1 MARDYGEKSPEE
13 LKKEAQAR
21 AEEEAAKDADAL
33 PDGGWG
39 WMVVLG
45 SLVCNIVVD
54 GVCYSFAVFKEH
66 YVREFN
72 ATNEQTGWVGSL
84 LAGCY
89 LTIGPVVSVLAEKYG
104 CRKVTI
110 AGSIISAAGFIL
122 STQATSIEMLIVT
135 YGVIGGLGFGMIYL
149 PAIVTVGHWFDK
161 KRAFATGLAVCG
173 TGIGTFL
180 VAPLSQK
187 LINEYD
193 WRGAHMIL
201 AGLVLNCAV
210 CGALFRPL
218 DKVKPRR
225 ECYQSQVEI
234 QRGAIMK
241 ALIEEKKRQR
251 TISNGSLDNC
261 IITKDN
267 RLIKI
272 DPALLECKRN
282 TSFIARFKRSLG
294 FSSQS
299 LNRSK
304 TSLSGIPSIIIDAVN
319 EAQKGTGSPIYR
331 PSARPAQSPNTTP
344 SRAAELKA
352 EPFKA
357 EPVKS
362 DSPKSGS
369 SEDSGVCTDGQKLA
383 SDSISLDDLLLR
395 LAMEEKKQ
403 RDSNAELVSET
414 SSVHSLNNPIVF
426 SADKHCHSLEG
437 SIISVQVLPDTMRH
451 RGSMRS
457 LEGGGYMNSALSAS
471 SFVSRSLVSIPQNVS
486 QYSIESVATQMRR
499 ENQPM
504 YMKILYVLRDMF
516 EFNLLR
522 NPLFFLLV
530 VASVL
535 TLLAFFIPF
544 FYLTMKSEEIGMG
557 EDESVFLLSVIG
569 ITNTIGRVISGWIA
583 DRPWSNVLHLNNGA
597 LIIAGAA
604 TIYCAFCESYALLC
618 IYAAGFGFCIAVF
631 VSLRSVLLVELLG
644 LDLLTKSFGILIL
657 FQGIATMVGAPMAG
671 RLLDT
676 TGSVKGCF
684 IMAGILLMVSGLLGI
699 PLRCLKRR
707 QTKLCTPSLRPEE
720 MNLTETLRI
729 EEVSSAAI

>member
-1 MARDYGEKSPEE
+1 MGRDRGEQSPEE
-13 LKKEAQAR
+13 LKKKAQER
-21 AEEEAAKDADAL
+21 AEAEATKDADAL

-54 GVCYSFAVFKEH
+54 GVCYSFGVFKEQ
-66 YVREFN
+66 YMLEFN
-72 ATNEQTGWVGSL
+72 ASNEQTGWVGSL

-110 AGSIISAAGFIL
+110 AGSVVSAVGFIL

-135 YGVIGGLGFGMIYL
+135 YGVIGGVGFGMIYL

-173 TGIGTFL
+173 TGIGTFIF
-180 VAPLSQK
+180 APLSQK
-187 LINEYD
+187 LIGEFG
-193 WRGAHMIL
+193 WRGAHLIL
-201 AGLVLNCAV
+201 AGIVLNCAV
-210 CGALFRPL
+210 CGAIFRPL
-218 DKVKPRR
+218 DKVKPRK

-261 IITKDN
+261 IITRDN

-282 TSFIARFKRSLG
+282 NSFIARFKRSLG

-299 LNRSK
+299 LNKSK
-304 TSLSGIPSIIIDAVN
+304 SSLAGGIPSIVIDAVN
-319 EAQKGTGSPIYR
+319 EAHKENNSAKMSPIYR
-331 PSARPAQSPNTTP
+331 PNGKQPPGSPP
-344 SRAAELKA
+344 SRTID
-352 EPFKA
+352 P
-357 EPVKS
+357 KS
-362 DSPKSGS
+362 DSPKSS
-369 SEDSGVCTDGQKLA
+369 ASEDSGVCADGQKLA

-395 LAMEEKKQ
+395 LQQEEPKAVNHT
-403 RDSNAELVSET
+403 DA
-414 SSVHSLNNPIVF
+414 SSFHSVNNPVIF
-426 SADKHCHSLEG
+426 TGNSKHHALEG
-437 SIISVQVLPDTMRH
+437 SIISVQVLPNFGKHEAGSFPNIRH
-451 RGSMRS
+451 RGSLRS
-457 LEGGGYMNSALSAS
+457 LSDGSYTNHAVSQS
-471 SFVSRSLVSIPQNVS
+471 SFVSRSLLSIPQNVS
-486 QYSIESVATQMRR
+486 QCSIESVASQVRR

-504 YMKILYVLRDMF
+504 YIKLLYVTRDMF

-544 FYLTMKSEEIGMG
+544 FYLTMKAAEIGR
-557 EDESVFLLSVIG
+557 DENEGVFLLSIIG

-583 DRPWSNVLHLNNGA
+583 DRPWTNVLHLNNGA
-597 LIIAGAA
+597 LMLAGGA
-604 TIYCAFCESYALLC
+604 TILCAFVESYPLLC

-657 FQGIATMVGAPMAG
+657 FQGIATMVGAPIAG

-684 IMAGILLMVSGLLGI
+684 IMAGVLLMVSGLLGL
-699 PLRCLKRR
+699 PLKCLKKR
-707 QTKLCTPSLRPEE
+707 QTKDIPPLLPEE
-720 MNLTETLRI
+720 MPITETLKI
-729 EEVSSAAI
+729 ENVGSATV